1 MLKGVWFLFFFG
13 YHICPP
19 SFLPGGRF
27 YGFFFSLGIFVR
39 KKKNR
44 QPNLISVPKL
54 RKIHTRS
61 GLNHDF
67 LAHGF
72 FFRAKSR
79 GKKKT
84 VKLSPSYLFSRTTDS
99 FVCDNRKIKK
109 LFPFGLHIFDSWSTK
124 LLKIFTATA
133 TANQNHGVIKRYFR
147 IQPLTVILTKLR
159 TLV

>member
-1 MLKGVWFLFFFG
+1 MVFFFFG

-27 YGFFFSLGIFVR
+27 YGFFFFPR
-39 KKKNR
+39 DFCPEKKNR

-61 GLNHDF
+61 GLKHDF

-72 FFRAKSR
+72 FFSVPNPE

-84 VKLSPSYLFSRTTDS
+84 VKLSPSYLFFRTTDS

-109 LFPFGLHIFDSWSTK
+109 PSPFASWKRCSGLGSPTNK
-124 LLKIFTATA
+124 LTSA
-133 TANQNHGVIKRYFR
+133 V
-147 IQPLTVILTKLR
+147 
-159 TLV
+159 